1 MDPAHD
7 EGTDTFTCTDA
18 RPTYRRGR
26 TVRRRAGLALA
37 LVLATGLGVGFS
49 LYHRQIVSYLTHRKG
64 GPSVTWPYTPHD
76 PPAEFHLAVAGDVG
90 EPGSRIDDTGTA
102 VARIATAEPFD
113 ALLLLG
119 DNVYPDGDP
128 AKLPRTVFG
137 PFADVLR
144 AGTTLLAIIGNHD
157 VKANWADAQLRALGM
172 PARYWTWEF
181 GDVLIVGLDSND
193 LDQAQ
198 LAFLEQALAT
208 TSARWKIIAIH
219 HPPYSAGY
227 QGSSTEV
234 RAKLSPVLE
243 RYGVQLVLSGH
254 DHDYQRSIPI
264 AGVTYVV
271 AGAAANTRRTGD
283 EGFTATSYSWHHF
296 LDIAVTGDRLVL
308 RAVGQDGRVFDEVSL
323 TG

>member
-1 MDPAHD
+1 
-7 EGTDTFTCTDA
+7 
-18 RPTYRRGR
+18 
-26 TVRRRAGLALA
+26 VLRRASVAFV
-37 LVLATGLGVGFS
+37 LVLVTVLGVGVS
-49 LYHRQIVSYLTHRKG
+49 LYHRQIVSYVSHRKG
-64 GPSVTWPYTPHD
+64 GPSATWPYTPHE

-102 VARIATAEPFD
+102 VARVSTAEPFD

-119 DNVYPDGDP
+119 DNVYPDGNP

-144 AGTTLLAIIGNHD
+144 EGVTLLAIIGNHD
-157 VKANWADAQLRALGM
+157 VKANWADAQMRALGM
-172 PARYWTWEF
+172 PARYWAREF
-181 GDVLIVGLDSND
+181 DDVLIVGLDSND
-193 LDQAQ
+193 LDPAQ
-198 LAFLEQALAT
+198 LGFLEQALAT

-227 QGSSTEV
+227 QGSSVDV

-271 AGAAANTRRTGD
+271 SGAAANTRRTD
-283 EGFTATSYSWHHF
+283 DQGFTATSFSWHHF
-296 LDIAVTGDRLVL
+296 VDIAITGDHLVL
-308 RAVGQDGRVFDEVSL
+308 RAVGQDGRVFDEAIL

>member
-1 MDPAHD
+1 MEPAHD
-7 EGTDTFTCTDA
+7 EGTDPCTRTDE
-18 RPTYRRGR
+18 RPSHRRGR
-26 TVRRRAGLALA
+26 TMRRRAGLALA
-37 LVLATGLGVGFS
+37 LALAVVLGVGFS
-49 LYHRQIVSYLTHRKG
+49 LYHRQVVSYVTHRKG
-64 GPSVTWPYTPHD
+64 GPSATWPYTPHD

-90 EPGSRIDDTGTA
+90 EPGSRIDETGAA
-102 VARIATAEPFD
+102 VARISTAEPFD
-113 ALLLLG
+113 ALLFLG
-119 DNVYPDGDP
+119 DNVYPDGNP

-144 AGTTLLAIIGNHD
+144 DGATLLAIIGNHD

-172 PARYWTWEF
+172 PARYWAREF
-181 GDVLIVGLDSND
+181 DDVLIVGLDSNV
-193 LDQAQ
+193 LDPAQ
-198 LAFLEQALAT
+198 LGFLEHALAT

-227 QGSSTEV
+227 QGSSTDV

-271 AGAAANTRRTGD
+271 SGAAANTRRTGD
-283 EGFTATSYSWHHF
+283 EGFTATSFSWHHF
-296 LDIAVTGDRLVL
+296 VDIAITGDHLVL
-308 RAVGQDGRVFDEVSL
+308 RAVGQDGRVFDEAIL
-323 TG
+323 DA